1 MRNSLI
7 ALLFATATV
16 GFSGAVQAEDRY
28 SVDKLVEFYQQSAD
42 LGASRGICIGTAQEC
57 QRDSK
62 PIGLDMLINFEL
74 ASDQLTSEAQKNL
87 DVFVK
92 ALKDDRLKAAKFVVE
107 GHTDAS
113 GSENYNENLAER
125 RAASVVKFITERGVN
140 ADKLVA
146 VGMGERAPRAQDPFA
161 AENRRVEMRIS
172 LQ

>member
-1 MRNSLI
+1 MRNSLVAI
-7 ALLFATATV
+7 LFATAAL

-28 SVDKLVEFYQQSAD
+28 SVDDLVKFYQQSAD

-57 QRDSK
+57 ERDSK

-125 RAASVVKFITERGVN
+125 RAASVVKFITDRGVN

-146 VGMGERAPRAQDPFA
+146 VGMGERSPRTQDPFD

-172 LQ
+172 LH